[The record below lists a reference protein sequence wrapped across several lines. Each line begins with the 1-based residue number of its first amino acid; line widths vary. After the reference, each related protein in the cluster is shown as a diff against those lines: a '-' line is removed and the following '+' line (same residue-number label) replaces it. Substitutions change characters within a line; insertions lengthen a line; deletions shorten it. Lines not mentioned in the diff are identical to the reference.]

1 MFRKILLGL
10 AVLLLIFQFIR
21 PEKNISGDK
30 SKDISTLYT
39 VPDSVNLILERS
51 CTDCH
56 SNKTE
61 YPWYAAV
68 EPVGWWLGNH
78 VKDGKRH
85 FNLNN
90 FSVLRV
96 AVQKKKMEELMDQ
109 IKDDEMP
116 LGSYT
121 LIHRDAELSPADKQ
135 TLNSWCQQIIANLNA
150 KYPPD
155 SLVLKREKWH

>member
-1 MFRKILLGL
+1 MIRKILLGL

-21 PEKNISGDK
+21 PEKNNSGDR
-30 SKDISTLYT
+30 SKDISTLYA
-39 VPDSVNLILERS
+39 VPENVNSILERS

-56 SNKTE
+56 SNKTI
-61 YPWYAAV
+61 YPWYAVV

-90 FSVLRV
+90 FSAMRV

-116 LGSYT
+116 LSSYT

-135 TLNSWCQQIIANLNA
+135 ILNLWCQQIIDNLKA

-155 SLVLKREKWH
+155 SLVFKREKWH